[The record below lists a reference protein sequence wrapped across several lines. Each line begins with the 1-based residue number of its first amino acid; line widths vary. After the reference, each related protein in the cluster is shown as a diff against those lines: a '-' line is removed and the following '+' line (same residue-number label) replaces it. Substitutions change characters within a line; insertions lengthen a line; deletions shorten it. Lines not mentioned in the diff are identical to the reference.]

1 MKKLLSLLLAGAII
15 LSLASLF
22 VAAENVRMTEAE
34 IEKHISQ
41 TLESRCS
48 VHDQLFVKFNDGTK
62 KEAAVAILHSEWAAL
77 YPNDADKAADAVVSF
92 EDATDYYPAYAR
104 ISVKNADMKQM
115 FLLLYKHDE
124 VLSVEVERLIPATD
138 KFVGDANYDGKVDA
152 TDCLV
157 LKRYILGTLG
167 DNRFCFD
174 AADIDNNRV
183 IDAVDY
189 LLLKRAYLGTYSLP
203 AYR

>member
-48 VHDQLFVKFNDGTK
+48 VHDQLFVKFNDGTE

-92 EDATDYYPAYAR
+92 EDATDYYPEA
-104 ISVKNADMKQM
+104 IFKNKGT
-115 FLLLYKHDE
+115 L
-124 VLSVEVERLIPATD
+124 D

-174 AADIDNNRV
+174 TADIDNNRV

>member
-15 LSLASLF
+15 LSLVSLF

-41 TLESRCS
+41 MLESRCS
-48 VHDQLFVKFNDGTK
+48 VHDQLFVKFNDGTE

-77 YPNDADKAADAVVSF
+77 YPNDADKAADAVISF

-104 ISVKNADMKQM
+104 VSVKNADMKQM

-138 KFVGDANYDGKVDA
+138 KFVGPFA
-152 TDCLV
+152 
-157 LKRYILGTLG
+157 
-167 DNRFCFD
+167 
-174 AADIDNNRV
+174 
-183 IDAVDY
+183 
-189 LLLKRAYLGTYSLP
+189 
-203 AYR
+203 